1 MAKKQKKNKK
11 KLSLLILLLL
21 ITVVMLGTSTYAWFT
36 ANRVVT
42 INQIDVKVEA
52 SNGLQIST
60 DASTWKTV
68 ITNDDITS
76 GYTGANN
83 ILPATV
89 TAVSTNGAITNHL
102 MDMYSGVIGNDDE
115 GNYTIFT
122 NKENEASTTSANGKF
137 VAFDVFLKVDKDEQI
152 YLTQNSSVVNKDTDK
167 GLQNSARVAFVEI
180 GTGESSKA
188 PGELIRLNNSAAAKA
203 FIWEPNADAHADTVK
218 NQLSSQ
224 YGVSLVAND
233 KTPYYG
239 INGAFTTPQSL
250 IETVNGTNTDNSE
263 LVTPDLVTLAA
274 FGTELDAD
282 GNKVEDYKQVFSLS
296 AGVTKMRIYM
306 WVEGQDIDCEN
317 YATGASISYN
327 LQFAITD

>member
-1 MAKKQKKNKK
+1 MTKRRNKNSK

-68 ITNDDITS
+68 ITNEDITA
-76 GYTGANN
+76 GYAGANN
-83 ILPATV
+83 ILPANV
-89 TAVSTNGAITNHL
+89 TAVSTTGAITNHL
-102 MDMYSGVIGNDDE
+102 MDMYSGVIGNDDD
-115 GNYTIFT
+115 GNYTIYT

-152 YLTQNSSVVNKDTDK
+152 YLTQNSSVANKDTDK

-180 GTGESSKA
+180 GQGDSSKA
-188 PGELIRLNNSAAAKA
+188 PGELIKLNNSAKTQA

-218 NQLSSQ
+218 NQLSAQ
-224 YGVSLVAND
+224 YGVSLVANGA
-233 KTPYYG
+233 TPYYG
-239 INGAFTTPQSL
+239 ITGAFTSPQL
-250 IETVNGTNTDNSE
+250 LNETVNGTNTDYSA
-263 LVTPDLVTLAA
+263 LVTPDLTTLAS
-274 FGTELDAD
+274 FGTAVDAD
-282 GNKVEDYKQVFSLS
+282 GNKVEDYKQVFNLK
-296 AGVTKMRIYM
+296 AGVTKMRVYM
-306 WVEGQDIDCEN
+306 WIEGQDIDCEN

>member
-1 MAKKQKKNKK
+1 MNDEKIYKI
-11 KLSLLILLLL
+11 SL
-21 ITVVMLGTSTYAWFT
+21 ITTIIGLVGIMLLSGYVNPET
-36 ANRVVT
+36 VT

-137 VAFDVFLKVDKDEQI
+137 VAFDVFLI
-152 YLTQNSSVVNKDTDK
+152 
-167 GLQNSARVAFVEI
+167 
-180 GTGESSKA
+180 
-188 PGELIRLNNSAAAKA
+188 
-203 FIWEPNADAHADTVK
+203 
-218 NQLSSQ
+218 
-224 YGVSLVAND
+224 VSL
-233 KTPYYG
+233 
-239 INGAFTTPQSL
+239 
-250 IETVNGTNTDNSE
+250 
-263 LVTPDLVTLAA
+263 
-274 FGTELDAD
+274 
-282 GNKVEDYKQVFSLS
+282 
-296 AGVTKMRIYM
+296 
-306 WVEGQDIDCEN
+306 
-317 YATGASISYN
+317 
-327 LQFAITD
+327 